1 MIDKIFNIIG
11 YGLNRK
17 RTRELPLI
25 IVRNDLGEE
34 EPQTITRD
42 KHTYKKAL
50 ALYIYN
56 LFVLFIISWK
66 IIYIAI
72 ESINRSDFLLGGLIS
87 FPVLISIQYI
97 YGIIYFNNTHIYK
110 KIADKN
116 INRQFTIGI
125 CVTLCAAF
133 LLSISSIVLLMYDF
147 EIYAYS
153 ELYNTTNSTL
163 ERSFIGVF
171 MFFDMIYSNSILA
184 INFTSFV
191 ANLLVHRAEIK
202 QLIEKIE
209 QNIIHSTSNG
219 TKIGIIGQDYGRMR
233 DKYGDTVSETSG
245 IFSSLNILGFI
256 HICFLILMF
265 VKKKYDIFHIIYGI
279 IFIVVD
285 LIFIFVLQSVKKF
298 IKQVS
303 GHVSSTPF
311 TVTYFRNNHV
321 VPTPLDIE
329 SSMDNTYNINNVI
342 YDIQKTVNIIAGNVV
357 MLDQN
362 IDWFG
367 IQSITDKEWDHYVV
381 FGVEISDSKIIGN
394 IVGLLLAI
402 IAGESTLSLIN
413 QW

>member
-1 MIDKIFNIIG
+1 
-11 YGLNRK
+11 
-17 RTRELPLI
+17 
-25 IVRNDLGEE
+25 
-34 EPQTITRD
+34 
-42 KHTYKKAL
+42 
-50 ALYIYN
+50 
-56 LFVLFIISWK
+56 LF
-66 IIYIAI
+66 
-72 ESINRSDFLLGGLIS
+72 GGLVS

-97 YGIIYFNNTHIYK
+97 YGIIYFNNAHIYK

-116 INRQFTIGI
+116 IKRHFTIGI
-125 CVTLCAAF
+125 YVTLCAVF
-133 LLSISSIVLLMYDF
+133 LLSIASIVLLIYDF

-153 ELYNTTNSTL
+153 ELYNTTNCTL
-163 ERSFIGVF
+163 ERAFIGVF
-171 MFFDMIYSNSILA
+171 MFFDMTYSNSILA

-191 ANLLVHRAEIK
+191 TNLLVHKAEIQ
-202 QLIEKIE
+202 QLIEQIE

-233 DKYGDTVSETSG
+233 DKYGDTVAETSG

-256 HICFLILMF
+256 HICFLILMLA
-265 VKKKYDIFHIIYGI
+265 KKKYDIFHIIYGI
-279 IFIVVD
+279 IFIGVD

-298 IKQVS
+298 IKQVN

-311 TVTYFRNNHV
+311 AVTYFRNNHI
-321 VPTPLDIE
+321 VPTLLDIE
-329 SSMDNTYNINNVI
+329 SNTENTENTANTANINNVI
-342 YDIQKTVNIIAGNVV
+342 YDIQKTVNVIAGNVI

-367 IQSITDKEWDHYVV
+367 IQSITDKEWDHYIV